1 MSVIPMGLPSRRGL
15 SVRTTVFAGHHP
27 RRATCTAGR
36 MRHLDKIHTVTCRS
50 HGFVVFDGGVG
61 FSFHFW
67 LSLARRPA
75 SRRQDRVPPEGVNVT
90 MIREATWWRD
100 CVDALRSESLA
111 SLSARFKVQE
121 AELCEALASESAGLP
136 ADKAVWWPEALR
148 MRVTFS
154 LRAIAR
160 TFHTDPRRL
169 RRALARAGLRVG
181 GREIAEH
188 TGVPQL
194 SGLRDVLGREPD
206 RAVAKMG
213 GVIPEAVQ
221 GERMRLNIP
230 AYVQRRRVRL
240 SREEED
246 WIRGPKRGRR
256 AKVQVEENLQVV
268 RRTTRTDEHA
278 HRPSGWG
285 VGFADPRPRPTS
297 EVPFRSPR
305 VERDF
310 FRSSGADEMEQLLQ
324 PVRQRDG
331 RQRIVRSEPP
341 RTLPPDSMTRGSIAP
356 GSVTAESAPSSSS
369 PSVAPGTRR
378 IVTARVSSSAASPA
392 APPLDTDV
400 RPALPSLSGVARAP
414 RGTALVSSARASAAS
429 VSAAPVSAAPVS
441 AAPVTGDVEWVVSL
455 PGNDAPVR
463 VHAPDIV
470 QAIAA
475 AGRIVPADLL
485 RLASV
490 WRADEPS

>member
-1 MSVIPMGLPSRRGL
+1 MTEI
-15 SVRTTVFAGHHP
+15 
-27 RRATCTAGR
+27 
-36 MRHLDKIHTVTCRS
+36 
-50 HGFVVFDGGVG
+50 
-61 FSFHFW
+61 
-67 LSLARRPA
+67 
-75 SRRQDRVPPEGVNVT
+75 RQE
-90 MIREATWWRD
+90 TWWRD
-100 CVDALRSESLA
+100 CIDALRSESVSALSVRYKVENLA
-111 SLSARFKVQE
+111 
-121 AELCEALASESAGLP
+121 LCEALALESAGLA

-148 MRVTFS
+148 MRAQS
-154 LRAIAR
+154 SIRAIAR
-160 TFHTDPRRL
+160 AFSTDPRRI
-169 RRALARAGLRVG
+169 RRALARLGVRVG

-221 GERMRLNIP
+221 GERVRLNIP

-256 AKVQVEENLQVV
+256 AKVHVEENLQVV
-268 RRTTRTDEHA
+268 RRPIRSDENA

-285 VGFADPRPRPTS
+285 VGFADPRPRPVS

-310 FRSSGADEMEQLLQ
+310 FRSSGTDEMEQLLQ

-341 RTLPPDSMTRGSIAP
+341 RTLPPDA
-356 GSVTAESAPSSSS
+356 SVR
-369 PSVAPGTRR
+369 PSVPPATRS
-378 IVTARVSSSAASPA
+378 IVAHSQTPA
-392 APPLDTDV
+392 APAAARRTLGSAAAAPPSGDAEA
-400 RPALPSLSGVARAP
+400 RPSLPSLVKVVRAP
-414 RGTALVSSARASAAS
+414 VA
-429 VSAAPVSAAPVS
+429 AAPVAAAPVV
-441 AAPVTGDVEWVVSL
+441 AAPVAAAPVAAAPAAGDVEWWVAV
-455 PGNDAPVR
+455 PGTEAPVR
-463 VHAPDIV
+463 VYAPDIV

-475 AGRIVPADLL
+475 AGRVVPAELL

>member
-1 MSVIPMGLPSRRGL
+1 MS
-15 SVRTTVFAGHHP
+15 
-27 RRATCTAGR
+27 
-36 MRHLDKIHTVTCRS
+36 
-50 HGFVVFDGGVG
+50 
-61 FSFHFW
+61 
-67 LSLARRPA
+67 
-75 SRRQDRVPPEGVNVT
+75 

-100 CVDALRSESLA
+100 CVDALRSEPLA
-111 SLSARFKVQE
+111 SLSVRFSVE
-121 AELCEALASESAGLP
+121 EVALCEALALESAGLP

-148 MRVTFS
+148 MRAASS

-169 RRALARAGLRVG
+169 RRALARTGLRVG
-181 GREIAEH
+181 GREITEH
-188 TGVPQL
+188 AGVPQL

-221 GERMRLNIP
+221 GERVRLNIP

-256 AKVQVEENLQVV
+256 AKVHVEDNLQVV
-268 RRTTRTDEHA
+268 RRPTRTDENA

-305 VERDF
+305 VEREF
-310 FRSSGADEMEQLLQ
+310 FRSSGTDEMEQLLQ

-341 RTLPPDSMTRGSIAP
+341 RTLPPDSTMRASVAP
-356 GSVTAESAPSSSS
+356 GSATSVSPAGAANSS
-369 PSVAPGTRR
+369 PTTPSVVPGTRR
-378 IVTARVSSSAASPA
+378 IVTSRASAPPASPA
-392 APPLDTDV
+392 AAPVDADV

-414 RGTALVSSARASAAS
+414 RAAVVRPVAVAPPPVAVAPPPVAPAL
-429 VSAAPVSAAPVS
+429 
-441 AAPVTGDVEWVVSL
+441 GDVEWVVSL
-455 PGNDAPVR
+455 PGNEAPVR